1 MADTEK
7 RTADTEA
14 GRAVSRPC
22 ACACAAREVFQKIS
36 FTFTSMAEN
45 AVYKGFPANYTP
57 EFTFTDP
64 SPILHPV
71 VSVSNPVKVR

>member
-1 MADTEK
+1 
-7 RTADTEA
+7 
-14 GRAVSRPC
+14 
-22 ACACAAREVFQKIS
+22 
-36 FTFTSMAEN
+36 MAEN

-71 VSVSNPVKVR
+71 VSVSNSVKVR